1 MDENPNIY
9 KLYTKEKPTFKNDV
23 GILFPSRLFLPIN
36 KDRKGE
42 GGLRTKGLFRNSFKN
57 KPLISVVTI
66 VYNGETYLEQ
76 TILSVLN
83 QTYDNIEYII
93 IDGGST
99 DATLEIIKKYEDKI
113 DYWVSEKDRGIYDAF
128 NKGINLTSGLYVG
141 LLNADDYYD
150 LNTIKTF
157 IQEYNS
163 FPQGDIF
170 YGDMY
175 LFNEKYDRKKRMNA
189 LSLDNLDRDICV
201 NHPTCFVRKEIYHN
215 IQFDLH
221 YALSADYD
229 FIIRLYKKNY
239 IFRHIH
245 KILTNM
251 RDGGVSTQFD
261 KAEKETLEIRT
272 KHYGLIKAYRAFA
285 IKSIR
290 KLIKSIVLPVVSERK
305 WIEKRYSD

>member
-1 MDENPNIY
+1 MDQKPDTFP
-9 KLYTKEKPTFKNDV
+9 LYTKEKPLIKNDAGV
-23 GILFPSRLFLPIN
+23 LFESLLFLPDN
-36 KDRKGE
+36 KNRIGE
-42 GGLRTKGLFRNSFKN
+42 GGLRMQGLFRKSFKN

-99 DATLEIIKKYEDKI
+99 DATREIIKKYEDKI
-113 DYWVSEKDRGIYDAF
+113 DYWVSEKDKGIYDAF
-128 NKGINLTSGLYVG
+128 NKGINLTTGLYVG

-150 LNTIKTF
+150 LNTIKTVV
-157 IQEYNS
+157 QEYNS

-189 LSLDNLDRDICV
+189 LSLAYLDRDICV
-201 NHPTCFVRKEIYHN
+201 NHPTCFVRKEIYYN
-215 IQFDLH
+215 LQFDLH

-229 FIIRLYKKNY
+229 FIIRLYKKGY
-239 IFRHIH
+239 KFYPIR
-245 KILTNM
+245 KILTIM

-261 KAEKETLEIRT
+261 KAEKETLKIRK
-272 KHYGLIKAYRAFA
+272 KHYGVIKAYRVFA
-285 IKSIR
+285 MKSIR